1 MKKFVLVIP
10 MVLAASVLAILAA
23 CGSETPATA
32 TDAGATRDAANAPD
46 AAEAGTDA
54 GRPPCVYTSF
64 KGETVSCPAT
74 GTNVACEW
82 SKDGCND
89 TFCTADGTLAQNAA
103 LCICPWSSS
112 DAGFPDAGAGKG
124 YGVANGQKATAP
136 DGCSVCTCKIPPGG
150 SFKGFVLTC
159 DRSAC
164 P

>member
-23 CGSETPATA
+23 CGSETPEASTA
-32 TDAGATRDAANAPD
+32 
-46 AAEAGTDA
+46 DA
-54 GRPPCVYTSF
+54 GRDGGVCVYTSF

-74 GTNVACEW
+74 GLNTSCQW
-82 SKDGCND
+82 SKDGCNAA
-89 TFCTADGTLAQNAA
+89 FCTADGKFAQEAA
-103 LCICPWSSS
+103 LCTCRWADS
-112 DAGFPDAGAGKG
+112 DAGFPDAGPSS
-124 YGVANGQKATAP
+124 GVTHNRTETAP

-150 SFKGFVLTC
+150 SFKGFVLSC